1 MKLPTLATL
10 PTEPSA
16 MLPTPPES
24 TGRFVIR
31 HEIGRGSNGV
41 VYSAQDPVLNREV
54 AIKAIPL
61 GSDAYFRAQLEANFL
76 NEAKAAGGLN
86 HPHIVTV
93 FDAGKTDVLAY
104 IAMERLTGRDLHD
117 VLATGQQMPIR
128 QAASLMARV
137 ADAVHYAHKRGLIHR
152 DIKPSNI
159 FLLRDGKPKVLD
171 FGVALPML
179 AEADATHKRQL
190 IGTPNYM
197 SPEQALG
204 RKLDPRSDIFSLGAI
219 LYELIGGRRAFDGK
233 DIEETL
239 AQVIADAPRPLR
251 ELRSDVPQALVTI
264 IEKALAKD
272 VEQRYQTAGE
282 LRNALNALSGV
293 LGGTVAA
300 PAPVNRAPTPKSMWQ
315 TPAGRALLATGFA
328 AVAIVVVLALRRPA
342 VQTPVVV
349 AAGTAGSETAAA
361 AAATAVA
368 AGPTAPAP
376 VTVTPVVVE
385 RPAGAEGTNAAAV
398 QQRAAEPARTAR
410 PEARPP
416 RPAAPALT
424 AAAPATGDG
433 TVLLAMAPWGEVLV
447 NGASRGVSPPLARLQ
462 LAPGVY
468 QIEVR
473 NGAAPPFRARVEVK
487 PGQTVSLQH
496 RF

>member
-1 MKLPTLATL
+1 
-10 PTEPSA
+10 

-61 GSDAYFRAQLEANFL
+61 GSDAFFREQLEVNFL
-76 NEAKAAGGLN
+76 NEAKAAGGLS

-104 IAMERLTGRDLHD
+104 IAMERLQGRDLHD
-117 VLATGQQMPIR
+117 VLAAGQQMPIR
-128 QAASLMARV
+128 QAATLMARV

-179 AEADATHKRQL
+179 SDADTAHKRQL

-239 AQVIADAPRPLR
+239 AQVIADTPRPLR
-251 ELRSDVPQALVTI
+251 ELRPDVPQALVTI

-300 PAPVNRAPTPKSMWQ
+300 PAPVKRAPTPKSMWQ
-315 TPAGRALLATGFA
+315 TPAGRALLAIGFA
-328 AVAIVVVLALRRPA
+328 AVAIVVVLVLRHAA
-342 VQTPVVV
+342 VQPPVVV
-349 AAGTAGSETAAA
+349 AAGKAGSQTAAA
-361 AAATAVA
+361 AASTAAAAVG
-368 AGPTAPAP
+368 AGPAAQAP
-376 VTVTPVVVE
+376 VPVPVTPVIVE
-385 RPAGAEGTNAAAV
+385 RRAGDSPASV
-398 QQRAAEPARTAR
+398 QQRAAEPARTTL

-416 RPAAPALT
+416 RPAAPART

-447 NGASRGVSPPLARLQ
+447 NGASHGVSPPLARLQ
-462 LAPGVY
+462 LAAGVY

>member
-10 PTEPSA
+10 PTEPSS
-16 MLPTPPES
+16 MLPAPPES
-24 TGRFVIR
+24 IGRFVIR

-61 GSDAYFRAQLEANFL
+61 GTDAYFREQLEANFL

-93 FDAGKTDVLAY
+93 FDAGKTDMLAY
-104 IAMERLTGRDLHD
+104 IAMERLHGRDLHD
-117 VLATGQQMPIR
+117 VLATGQRMPLR
-128 QAASLMARV
+128 QVAALMARV

-171 FGVALPML
+171 FGVALPIIG
-179 AEADATHKRQL
+179 EADTTHKRQL

-204 RKLDPRSDIFSLGAI
+204 RKLDARSDIFSLGAI
-219 LYELIGGRRAFDGK
+219 LHELIGGKRAFDGK

-239 AQVIADAPRPLR
+239 AQVIADTPRPLK
-251 ELRSDVPQALVTI
+251 ELRPDAPEPLLAIVA
-264 IEKALAKD
+264 KALAKD
-272 VEQRYQTAGE
+272 VEQRYQSAGE
-282 LRNALNALSGV
+282 LRNDLNALSGV
-293 LGGTVAA
+293 RSGTMAA
-300 PAPVNRAPTPKSMWQ
+300 PAPAARRAPSSAWSTPG
-315 TPAGRALLATGFA
+315 GRAMVAVGL
-328 AVAIVVVLALRRPA
+328 AVAAIAILLVLRRPEPEPA
-342 VQTPVVV
+342 PVATAAAPTTPTPVPVSPV
-349 AAGTAGSETAAA
+349 PAERATGTGADSA
-361 AAATAVA
+361 AAATDPGA
-368 AGPTAPAP
+368 ADRRAS
-376 VTVTPVVVE
+376 E
-385 RPAGAEGTNAAAV
+385 AAA
-398 QQRAAEPARTAR
+398 ARSVR
-410 PEARPP
+410 PETRSP
-416 RPAAPALT
+416 RQAVPT
-424 AAAPATGDG
+424 TVAAAPATGDG
-433 TVLLAMAPWGEVLV
+433 TVVLAMAPWGEVLV
-447 NGASRGVSPPLARLQ
+447 NGTSRGVSPPLARLQ

-487 PGQTVSLQH
+487 PGQTISLQH